1 MRYSIYPT
9 KDATIYDQYIYKNTG
24 LDEIISELELI
35 TNSKNTIVSVL
46 KIKSAELQLI

>member
-1 MRYSIYPT
+1 MGYVRDNN
-9 KDATIYDQYIYKNTG
+9 KTG